1 MLHLS
6 YSQLYSF
13 VDGIDE
19 FIGEH
24 LSRKK
29 YTALLGDISH
39 YRRLHKEYKVYPLV
53 AIIAIVVLKYQ
64 ERGLVIDITPQVTIR
79 INRGTNLES
88 ILAMIKSSVC
98 WENRRKYGN
107 IDRKSRRIC

>member
-39 YRRLHKEYKVYPLV
+39 YRRLHKEYKSNPLV

-64 ERGLVIDITPQVTIR
+64 ERGLVMDITPDVTIK
-79 INRGTNLES
+79 IGRGTSLES

-98 WENRRKYGN
+98 WENRRK
-107 IDRKSRRIC
+107 RRNYNLKI

>member
-39 YRRLHKEYKVYPLV
+39 YRRLHKEYKSNPLV

-64 ERGLVIDITPQVTIR
+64 EQGLVMDIAPDVTIK
-79 INRGTNLES
+79 IGQGTSLES

-98 WENRRKYGN
+98 WERRK
-107 IDRKSRRIC
+107 RRNYNLKI